1 MRLLEL
7 FSGTGS
13 VGDVFREHG
22 WSVLSLDRDMP
33 ADIQM
38 DIMAWDYREYQPHTF
53 DFVWCSPPCTEY
65 SVAKTVGT
73 RRLEEANAI
82 VRRTLEILRYFDP
95 PYWAIEN
102 PQSGHLKRQEFM
114 VDLPYYDLDYCCYG
128 MPYRKR
134 TRLWGVL
141 GWWMPRPLCRWDCPY
156 ADGVRHY
163 YTAQQRSR
171 DGTRH
176 RSRDLYR
183 VPSQLINEILRE
195 M

>member
-1 MRLLEL
+1 MCGAPRHA
-7 FSGTGS
+7 
-13 VGDVFREHG
+13 R
-22 WSVLSLDRDMP
+22 
-33 ADIQM
+33 
-38 DIMAWDYREYQPHTF
+38 
-53 DFVWCSPPCTEY
+53 EY

-82 VRRTLEILRYFDP
+82 VRRTLEIIRYFDP
-95 PYWAIEN
+95 PCWAIEN
-102 PQSGHLKRQEFM
+102 PQTGHLKRQEFM
-114 VDLPYYDLDYCCYG
+114 IDLPYYDLDYCCYG

-141 GWWMPRPLCRWDCPY
+141 GLWVPRPLCRWDCPY
-156 ADGVRHY
+156 ADGARHY

-171 DGTRH
+171 DGTRLK
-176 RSRDLYR
+176 SRDLYR